1 MRAFALALAVAVVA
15 LPGVSRAQETGL
27 HKLHQVAP
35 MGGKTCMTSHEHYGE
50 SPASGT
56 KGVAMKLAINKWV
69 QFTADEYG
77 KSWGSYAAAVGK
89 KEACTG
95 AAPNIVCSVTARPCK
110 VGR

>member
-1 MRAFALALAVAVVA
+1 MRALVLPLFTVALAL
-15 LPGVSRAQETGL
+15 PGIASAQETGL
-27 HKLHQVAP
+27 HTLHQVAP

-50 SPASGT
+50 SPASST
-56 KGVAMKLAINKWV
+56 KGVAMKLAVNKWV